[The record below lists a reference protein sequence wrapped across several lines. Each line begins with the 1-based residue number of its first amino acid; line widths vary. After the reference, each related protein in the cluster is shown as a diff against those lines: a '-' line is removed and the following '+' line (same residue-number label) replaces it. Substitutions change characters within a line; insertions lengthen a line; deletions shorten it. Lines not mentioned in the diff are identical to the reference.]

1 MPPTARAAYPKAHG
15 SSVEFE
21 WPKRMLVDGSGKA
34 AMSASAWGN
43 APGNQFIPDG
53 QALKARLNLRGLILK
68 RKARRQTMLTGFG
81 QFAYSRIE
89 FSRR

>member
-1 MPPTARAAYPKAHG
+1 MPPTARAAYPKVHG

-53 QALKARLNLRGLILK
+53 QALKARLSLGSVK
-68 RKARRQTMLTGFG
+68 RA
-81 QFAYSRIE
+81 
-89 FSRR
+89 FSAGVLHSHNPGALPQAWR